1 MAKRTYRTA
10 NGKQVDM
17 DTLALKNET
26 VIAVGN
32 MRVNAR
38 GDQLGP
44 GGKIVKSR
52 DEVMKDHYNVRN
64 SIIPQDTAMPR
75 DPNIESQPAQSVV
88 QEQQP
93 QPAPTVTKDIDD
105 DPSGP
110 LDEPASEDEWVE
122 DAEGNFVRPEDL
134 KASTKGIAEAL
145 ADKKEVS
152 VPVEKTPKQQAKA
165 KTGIKR
171 I

>member
-44 GGKIVKSR
+44 GGRIVKSR
-52 DEVMKDHYNVRN
+52 EEVMKDHYKVSN
-64 SIIPQDTAMPR
+64 SIVPRESAQPR
-75 DPNIESQPAQSVV
+75 DNNVQPNVQTQPTP
-88 QEQQP
+88 QP
-93 QPAPTVTKDIDD
+93 QPATSVTKDIND

-122 DAEGNFVRPEDL
+122 DEDGNFVKPEDL
-134 KASTKGIAEAL
+134 KTKTKGISDAL
-145 ADKKEVS
+145 AEKKEVS
-152 VPVEKTPKQQAKA
+152 VPVEKTTKQQVKE
-165 KTGIKR
+165 KSGVKR